1 MTAVIILAAGESRR
15 LGFPKQTLLFKG
27 KTLIEIAMEA
37 GLKSKADAVMVILG
51 ANADKIGPYISN
63 NTVQV
68 IDNPDWEE
76 GIASSIRLA
85 IQSVN
90 DDKNITDVIFM
101 LSDQPFANRAVIDS
115 LIHKRQETGS
125 KIVACAYNDAVGVP
139 ALFNRSLFPQLLSLN
154 GQEGAKKIIGNYT
167 SDIATV
173 PFEKGSIDI
182 DTIADYEQLLRSL

>member
-1 MTAVIILAAGESRR
+1 MTALVILAAGESSR

-27 KTLIEIAMEA
+27 KTLIEIAVEA
-37 GLKSKADAVMVILG
+37 GLKSKAHTATVILG
-51 ANADKIGPYISN
+51 ANADKIKPYIN
-63 NTVQV
+63 NDLVGV

-125 KIVACAYNDAVGVP
+125 EIVACAYNDTVGVP

-182 DTIADYEQLLRSL
+182 DTIADYEELLRSL